1 MKFFKTLFLFFL
13 PIIINGFNIAT
24 VLSVQI
30 ANASNFSHA
39 YEFRLRLDEMVPF
52 KVYSLN
58 DPNRIVVELD
68 TSTINSLDDL
78 EITSSP
84 MLGEINFTKIV
95 EGWSAISIIIDTP
108 VKVQNLAMKPQQLG
122 GSKVELSFELLP
134 IKQQEFDRIVT
145 LFYDDTNDKPL
156 LNIKNNFYYK
166 KKNKLIVVIDPGH
179 GGVDPGAQVKTVREA
194 DLMLSLA
201 KVVAEEIERND
212 NMTVILTRTIDEF
225 TSLDKRLMLAVRAG
239 ADLFISLHADT
250 VKKGMASG
258 STIYTLSQEASDQ
271 ASARLASRHGGD
283 ELISGLDFTGA
294 ETAVTSA
301 LMDLLRRENSVRS
314 SAFSKSILKN
324 LENFSIKLN
333 PTPLR
338 KANFSVLK
346 LPGVPSILIETGFM
360 STSSDLKNLQD
371 RDWAEKFAL
380 GISAGILEWVAADQL
395 LANKR
400 MQ

>member
-1 MKFFKTLFLFFL
+1 MKFLKTLFLFFL
-13 PIIINGFNIAT
+13 SMVIIGLKFSTIS
-24 VLSVQI
+24 LVQI

-39 YEFRLRLDEMVPF
+39 YDFRLKLDEMVPF

-78 EITSSP
+78 EIMSSP
-84 MLGEINFTKIV
+84 LMGEVNFLKAI
-95 EGWSAISIIIDTP
+95 EGWSAISIKLETP
-108 VKVQNLAMKPQQLG
+108 MKVQNLAMKPLKLD
-122 GSKVELSFELLP
+122 GSKVELSFELFP
-134 IKQQEFDRIVT
+134 INQKEFDGIVE
-145 LFYDDTNDKPL
+145 LFGNDIHDERL
-156 LNIKNNFYYK
+156 VNIKKDFDYNKN
-166 KKNKLIVVIDPGH
+166 NKLIVVIDPGH
-179 GGVDPGAQVKTVREA
+179 GGVDPGAQVKTIREA

-201 KVVAEEIERND
+201 KVVAEEIERLD
-212 NMTVILTRTIDEF
+212 NTTVILTRTLDEF
-225 TSLDKRLMLAVRAG
+225 TSLDERLMLAVRVG

-250 VKKGMASG
+250 VKKGKASG
-258 STIYTLSQEASDQ
+258 STVYTLSLEASDQ

-283 ELISGLDFTGA
+283 ELISGLDLTGT
-294 ETAVTSA
+294 ETAITSA
-301 LMDLLRRENSVRS
+301 LMGLLRSENTVRS
-314 SAFSKSILKN
+314 YAFSEAILKN
-324 LENFSIKLN
+324 LEDFSIKLN

-346 LPGVPSILIETGFM
+346 LPSVPSILIETGFM

-380 GISAGILEWVAADQL
+380 AISSGILEWVAEDQL
-395 LANKR
+395 LGNKR

>member
-1 MKFFKTLFLFFL
+1 MKFLKTLFLFFL
-13 PIIINGFNIAT
+13 SMVIIGLKFSTIS
-24 VLSVQI
+24 LVQI

-39 YEFRLRLDEMVPF
+39 YDFRIKLDEMVPF

-78 EITSSP
+78 DITSSP
-84 MLGEINFTKIV
+84 LMGEINFLKAI
-95 EGWSAISIIIDTP
+95 EGWSAISIKLETP
-108 VKVQNLAMKPQQLG
+108 MKVQNLAMKPLKLD
-122 GSKVELSFELLP
+122 GSKVELSFELFPINQKEFDGIVELFGNDIHDERLVN
-134 IKQQEFDRIVT
+134 IKQDFD
-145 LFYDDTNDKPL
+145 YN
-156 LNIKNNFYYK
+156 KN
-166 KKNKLIVVIDPGH
+166 NKLIVVIDPGH
-179 GGVDPGAQVKTVREA
+179 GGVDPGAQVKTIREA

-201 KVVAEEIERND
+201 KVVAEEIERLD
-212 NMTVILTRTIDEF
+212 NTTVILTRTIDEF
-225 TSLDKRLMLAVRAG
+225 TSLDERLMLAVRVG

-250 VKKGMASG
+250 VKKGKASG
-258 STIYTLSQEASDQ
+258 STVYTLSQEASDQ

-283 ELISGLDFTGA
+283 ELISGLDLTGT
-294 ETAVTSA
+294 ETAITSA
-301 LMDLLRRENSVRS
+301 LMGLLRSENTVRS
-314 SAFSKSILKN
+314 YAFSEAILKN

-346 LPGVPSILIETGFM
+346 LPSVPSILIETGFM

-380 GISAGILEWVAADQL
+380 AISSGILEWVAEDQL
-395 LANKR
+395 LGNKR

>member
-1 MKFFKTLFLFFL
+1 MKFLKTLFLFFL
-13 PIIINGFNIAT
+13 SMVIIGLKFSTIS
-24 VLSVQI
+24 SVQI

-39 YEFRLRLDEMVPF
+39 YDFRLKLDEMVPF

-68 TSTINSLDDL
+68 TSTINSVDDL

-84 MLGEINFTKIV
+84 LMGEINFLKAI
-95 EGWSAISIIIDTP
+95 EGWSAISIKLETP
-108 VKVQNLAMKPQQLG
+108 MKVQNLAMKPLKLDS
-122 GSKVELSFELLP
+122 SKVELSFELFP
-134 IKQQEFDRIVT
+134 INQKEFDGIVK
-145 LFYDDTNDKPL
+145 LFGNDIHDERLVNINKDFDY
-156 LNIKNNFYYK
+156 IKN
-166 KKNKLIVVIDPGH
+166 NKLIVVIDPGH
-179 GGVDPGAQVKTVREA
+179 GGVDPGAQVKTIREA

-201 KVVAEEIERND
+201 KVVAKEIERLD
-212 NMTVILTRTIDEF
+212 NTTVILTRTFDEF
-225 TSLDKRLMLAVRAG
+225 TSLDERLMLAVRVG

-250 VKKGMASG
+250 VKKGKASG
-258 STIYTLSQEASDQ
+258 STVYTLSQEASDQ

-283 ELISGLDFTGA
+283 ELISGLDLTGT
-294 ETAVTSA
+294 ETAITSA
-301 LMDLLRRENSVRS
+301 LMGLLRSENTVRS
-314 SAFSKSILKN
+314 YAFSEAILKN

-346 LPGVPSILIETGFM
+346 LPSVPSILIETGFM

-371 RDWAEKFAL
+371 RNWAEKFAL
-380 GISAGILEWVAADQL
+380 AISSGILEWVAEDQL

>member
-1 MKFFKTLFLFFL
+1 MKFLKTVFLFFL
-13 PIIINGFNIAT
+13 SLVVIGLNIDTAR
-24 VLSVQI
+24 SVQI
-30 ANASNFSHA
+30 ANASNFSNA
-39 YEFRLRLDEMVPF
+39 YEFRIQLDEMVPF

-68 TSTINSLDDL
+68 TSTINSVDDL

-84 MLGEINFTKIV
+84 LMGEINFLKAI
-95 EGWSAISIIIDTP
+95 EGWSAISIKLKTP
-108 VKVQNLAMKPQQLG
+108 MKVQNLAMKPLKLDS
-122 GSKVELSFELLP
+122 SKVELSFELFP
-134 IKQQEFDRIVT
+134 INQNEFDGIVK
-145 LFYDDTNDKPL
+145 LFGNDIHDERLVNINKDFDY
-156 LNIKNNFYYK
+156 IKN
-166 KKNKLIVVIDPGH
+166 NKLIVVIDPGH
-179 GGVDPGAQVKTVREA
+179 GGVDPGAQVKTIREA

-201 KVVAEEIERND
+201 KVVAEEIERLD
-212 NMTVILTRTIDEF
+212 NTTVILTRTIDEF
-225 TSLDKRLMLAVRAG
+225 TSLDERLMLAVRVG

-250 VKKGMASG
+250 VKKGKASG
-258 STIYTLSQEASDQ
+258 STVYTLSQEASDQ

-283 ELISGLDFTGA
+283 ELISGLDLTGT
-294 ETAVTSA
+294 ETAITSA
-301 LMDLLRRENSVRS
+301 LMGLLRSENTVRS
-314 SAFSKSILKN
+314 YAFSEAILKN

-346 LPGVPSILIETGFM
+346 LPSVPSILIETGFM

-371 RDWAEKFAL
+371 RNWAEKFAL
-380 GISAGILEWVAADQL
+380 AISSGILEWVAEDQL

>member
-1 MKFFKTLFLFFL
+1 MKFLKTLFLFFL
-13 PIIINGFNIAT
+13 SMVIIGLKFSNIS
-24 VLSVQI
+24 LVQI

-39 YEFRLRLDEMVPF
+39 YDFRLKLDEMVPF

-68 TSTINSLDDL
+68 TSTINSVDDL

-84 MLGEINFTKIV
+84 LMGEINFFKAI
-95 EGWSAISIIIDTP
+95 EGWSAISIQLKTP
-108 VKVQNLAMKPQQLG
+108 MKVQNLAMKPLKLDS
-122 GSKVELSFELLP
+122 SKVELSFELFP
-134 IKQQEFDRIVT
+134 INQKDFDGIVK
-145 LFYDDTNDKPL
+145 LFGDDIHDERLVNIYKDFDY
-156 LNIKNNFYYK
+156 IKN
-166 KKNKLIVVIDPGH
+166 NKLIVVIDPGH
-179 GGVDPGAQVKTVREA
+179 GGVDPGAQVKTIREA

-201 KVVAEEIERND
+201 KVVAEEIERLD
-212 NMTVILTRTIDEF
+212 NTTVILTRTIDEF
-225 TSLDKRLMLAVRAG
+225 TSLDERLMLAVRVG

-250 VKKGMASG
+250 VKKGKASG
-258 STIYTLSQEASDQ
+258 STVYTLSQEASDQ

-283 ELISGLDFTGA
+283 ELISGLDLTGT
-294 ETAVTSA
+294 ETAITSA
-301 LMDLLRRENSVRS
+301 LMGLLRSENTVRS
-314 SAFSKSILKN
+314 YAFSEAILKN

-333 PTPLR
+333 PRPLR

-346 LPGVPSILIETGFM
+346 LPSVPSILIETGFM

-371 RDWAEKFAL
+371 QNWAEKFAL
-380 GISAGILEWVAADQL
+380 AISSGILEWVAEDQL

>member
-1 MKFFKTLFLFFL
+1 MKFLKTLFLFFL
-13 PIIINGFNIAT
+13 SMVIIGLKFSNIS
-24 VLSVQI
+24 LVQI

-39 YEFRLRLDEMVPF
+39 YDFRLKLDEMVPF

-68 TSTINSLDDL
+68 TSTINSVDDL

-84 MLGEINFTKIV
+84 LMGEINFLKAI
-95 EGWSAISIIIDTP
+95 EGWSAISIKLKTP
-108 VKVQNLAMKPQQLG
+108 MKVQNLAMKPLKLDS
-122 GSKVELSFELLP
+122 SKVELSFELFP
-134 IKQQEFDRIVT
+134 INQKEFDGIVK
-145 LFYDDTNDKPL
+145 LFGNDIHDERLVNINKDFDY
-156 LNIKNNFYYK
+156 IKN
-166 KKNKLIVVIDPGH
+166 NKLIVVIDPGH
-179 GGVDPGAQVKTVREA
+179 GGVDPGAQVKTIREA

-201 KVVAEEIERND
+201 KVVAEEIERLD
-212 NMTVILTRTIDEF
+212 NTTVILTRTIDEF
-225 TSLDKRLMLAVRAG
+225 TSLDERLMLAVRVG

-250 VKKGMASG
+250 VKKGKASG
-258 STIYTLSQEASDQ
+258 STVYTLSQEASDQ

-283 ELISGLDFTGA
+283 ELISGLDLTGT
-294 ETAVTSA
+294 ETAITSA
-301 LMDLLRRENSVRS
+301 LMGLLRSENTVRS
-314 SAFSKSILKN
+314 HAFSEAILKN

-346 LPGVPSILIETGFM
+346 LPSVPSILIETGFM
-360 STSSDLKNLQD
+360 STTSDLKNLQD
-371 RDWAEKFAL
+371 RNWAEKFAL
-380 GISAGILEWVAADQL
+380 AISSGILEWVAEDQL

>member
-1 MKFFKTLFLFFL
+1 MKFLKTVFLIFL
-13 PIIINGFNIAT
+13 SLEVIGLNIDTAR
-24 VLSVQI
+24 SVQI
-30 ANASNFSHA
+30 ANASNFSNA
-39 YEFRLRLDEMVPF
+39 YEFRLQLDEMVPF

-58 DPNRIVVELD
+58 NPKRIVLELN
-68 TSTINSLDDL
+68 TSAIYSLDDL

-84 MLGEINFTKIV
+84 IVGEIIFTKV
-95 EGWSAISIIIDTP
+95 VKGWLAISIKLDTA
-108 VKVQNLAMKPQQLG
+108 VKVQNIAMKPDNFD

-145 LFYDDTNDKPL
+145 LFDDDAHDEPL
-156 LNIKNNFYYK
+156 PNIKNNFDYN

-179 GGVDPGAQVKTVREA
+179 GGVDPGAQVKTIREA

-201 KVVAEEIERND
+201 RIVADEIQRLD
-212 NMTVILTRTIDEF
+212 NTTVILTRTSDKF
-225 TSLDKRLMLAVRAG
+225 TSLDKRLMLAVRAQ
-239 ADLFISLHADT
+239 ADLFISLHADS
-250 VKKGMASG
+250 VEKGKASG
-258 STIYTLSQEASDQ
+258 STVYILSQEASDK

-283 ELISGLDFTGA
+283 ELISGLDLTGA
-294 ETAVTSA
+294 ETEVTSA
-301 LMDLLRRENSVRS
+301 LMGLLRSENTVRS
-314 SAFSKSILKN
+314 SAFSESILKN

-338 KANFSVLK
+338 KANFSVLR
-346 LPGVPSILIETGFM
+346 LPNVPSILIETGFM

-380 GISAGILEWVAADQL
+380 AISSGILEWAAEDQL

>member
-13 PIIINGFNIAT
+13 PIIIIGLNIAT

-84 MLGEINFTKIV
+84 ILGEINFTKIV

-145 LFYDDTNDKPL
+145 LFYDDTNDESS

-201 KVVAEEIERND
+201 KVVAEEIERHD

-258 STIYTLSQEASDQ
+258 STVYTLSQEASDQ

-360 STSSDLKNLQD
+360 STNSDLKNLQD

>member
-1 MKFFKTLFLFFL
+1 MKFFKTLFLFF
-13 PIIINGFNIAT
+13 PSIVIISLNIGT
-24 VLSVQI
+24 ILLVQI
-30 ANASNFSHA
+30 ANASNAPYAQNFQ
-39 YEFRLRLDEMVPF
+39 LKLDEMVPF

-58 DPNRIVVELD
+58 DPNRIVVELY
-68 TSTINSLDDL
+68 TSAINSLNDL

-84 MLGEINFTKIV
+84 LLGDVNFTKLF
-95 EGWSAISIIIDTP
+95 EGVSAIYIEIDTP
-108 VKVQNLAMKPQQLG
+108 LKVQNLAMKPQKLN
-122 GSKVELSFELLP
+122 GSKIELSFELFP
-134 IKQQEFDRIVT
+134 IEQQEFDRIVT
-145 LFYDDTNDKPL
+145 LFDDDIRDEPL
-156 LNIKNNFYYK
+156 VNIRKNFHFNKNN
-166 KKNKLIVVIDPGH
+166 NLIVVLDPGH
-179 GGVDPGAQVKTVREA
+179 GGVDPGAQVKSIREA

-201 KVVAEEIERND
+201 RIVADEIELLN
-212 NMTVILTRTIDEF
+212 NTTVILTRTSDKF
-225 TSLDKRLMLAVRAG
+225 TSLDKRLMLAVRAQ
-239 ADLFISLHADT
+239 ADLFISLHADS
-250 VKKGMASG
+250 VEKGKASG
-258 STIYTLSQEASDQ
+258 STVYTLSQEASDK

-283 ELISGLDFTGA
+283 ELISGLDLTGA
-294 ETAVTSA
+294 ETEVTSA
-301 LMDLLRRENSVRS
+301 LMGLLRSENTVRS

-346 LPGVPSILIETGFM
+346 LPNVPSILIETGFM

-380 GISAGILEWVAADQL
+380 AISSGILEWVAEDQL

>member
-1 MKFFKTLFLFFL
+1 MKFLKTLFLFFL
-13 PIIINGFNIAT
+13 SMVIIGLKFSNIS
-24 VLSVQI
+24 LVQI

-39 YEFRLRLDEMVPF
+39 YDFRLKLDEMVPF

-68 TSTINSLDDL
+68 TSTINSVDDL

-84 MLGEINFTKIV
+84 LMGEINFLKAI
-95 EGWSAISIIIDTP
+95 EGWSAISIKLKTP
-108 VKVQNLAMKPQQLG
+108 MKVQNLAMKPLKLDS
-122 GSKVELSFELLP
+122 SKVELSFELFP
-134 IKQQEFDRIVT
+134 INQKDFDGIVK
-145 LFYDDTNDKPL
+145 LFGDDIHDERLVNINKDFDY
-156 LNIKNNFYYK
+156 IKN
-166 KKNKLIVVIDPGH
+166 NKLIVVIDPGH
-179 GGVDPGAQVKTVREA
+179 GGVDPGAQVKTIREA

-201 KVVAEEIERND
+201 KVVAEEIERID
-212 NMTVILTRTIDEF
+212 NTTVILTRTIDEF
-225 TSLDKRLMLAVRAG
+225 TSLDERLMLAVRVG

-250 VKKGMASG
+250 VKKGKASG
-258 STIYTLSQEASDQ
+258 STVYTLSQEASDQ

-283 ELISGLDFTGA
+283 ELISGLDLTGT
-294 ETAVTSA
+294 ETAITSA
-301 LMDLLRRENSVRS
+301 LMGLLRSENTVRS
-314 SAFSKSILKN
+314 YAFSEAILKN

-346 LPGVPSILIETGFM
+346 LPSVPSILIETGFM

-371 RDWAEKFAL
+371 QNWAEKFAL
-380 GISAGILEWVAADQL
+380 AISSGILEWVAEDQL

>member
-1 MKFFKTLFLFFL
+1 MKFLKTLFLFFL
-13 PIIINGFNIAT
+13 SIVIIGLKFSTISF
-24 VLSVQI
+24 VQI
-30 ANASNFSHA
+30 ANASNFSHV
-39 YEFRLRLDEMVPF
+39 YEFRLKLDEMVPF

-84 MLGEINFTKIV
+84 LMGEVNFLKAI
-95 EGWSAISIIIDTP
+95 EGWSAISIKLETP
-108 VKVQNLAMKPQQLG
+108 MKVQNLAMKPLKLD
-122 GSKVELSFELLP
+122 GSKVELSFELFP
-134 IKQQEFDRIVT
+134 TNQKEFDGIVK
-145 LFYDDTNDKPL
+145 LYGNDIHDERL
-156 LNIKNNFYYK
+156 VNIKKDFDYNKN
-166 KKNKLIVVIDPGH
+166 NKLIVVIDPGH
-179 GGVDPGAQVKTVREA
+179 GGVDPGAQVKTIREA

-201 KVVAEEIERND
+201 KVVAEEIERLD
-212 NMTVILTRTIDEF
+212 NTTVILTRKIDEF
-225 TSLDKRLMLAVRAG
+225 TSLDERLMLAVRVG
-239 ADLFISLHADT
+239 ADLFISLHADI
-250 VKKGMASG
+250 VKKGKAYG
-258 STIYTLSQEASDQ
+258 STVYTLSQEASDQ

-283 ELISGLDFTGA
+283 ELISGLDLTGT
-294 ETAVTSA
+294 ETAITSA
-301 LMDLLRRENSVRS
+301 LMGLLRNENTVRS
-314 SAFSKSILKN
+314 YAFSEAILKN

-346 LPGVPSILIETGFM
+346 LPSVPSILIETGFM

-380 GISAGILEWVAADQL
+380 AISSGILEWVAEDQL
-395 LANKR
+395 LGNKR

>member
-1 MKFFKTLFLFFL
+1 MKFLKTLFLFFL
-13 PIIINGFNIAT
+13 SMVIIGLKFSTIS
-24 VLSVQI
+24 LVQI

-39 YEFRLRLDEMVPF
+39 YEFRLKLDEMVPF

-68 TSTINSLDDL
+68 TSTINSMDDL

-84 MLGEINFTKIV
+84 LMGEINFLKAI
-95 EGWSAISIIIDTP
+95 EGWSAISIKLKTP
-108 VKVQNLAMKPQQLG
+108 MKVQNLAMKPLKLD
-122 GSKVELSFELLP
+122 GSKVELSFELFP
-134 IKQQEFDRIVT
+134 INQKEFDGIVK
-145 LFYDDTNDKPL
+145 LFGNDIHDERL
-156 LNIKNNFYYK
+156 VNINKDFDYNKN
-166 KKNKLIVVIDPGH
+166 NKLIVVIDPGH
-179 GGVDPGAQVKTVREA
+179 GGVDPGAQVKTIREA

-201 KVVAEEIERND
+201 KVVAEEIESLD
-212 NMTVILTRTIDEF
+212 NTSVILTRTIDEF
-225 TSLDKRLMLAVRAG
+225 TSLDERLMLAVRVG

-250 VKKGMASG
+250 VKKGKASG
-258 STIYTLSQEASDQ
+258 STVYTLSQEASDQ

-283 ELISGLDFTGA
+283 ELISGLDLTGT
-294 ETAVTSA
+294 ETAITSA
-301 LMDLLRRENSVRS
+301 LMGLLRSENTVRS
-314 SAFSKSILKN
+314 YAFSEAILKN

-346 LPGVPSILIETGFM
+346 LPSVPSILIETGFM

-380 GISAGILEWVAADQL
+380 AISSGILEWVAEDQL

>member
-1 MKFFKTLFLFFL
+1 MKFLKTLFLFFL
-13 PIIINGFNIAT
+13 SMVIIGLKFSNIS
-24 VLSVQI
+24 LVQI

-39 YEFRLRLDEMVPF
+39 YDFRLKLDEMVPF

-68 TSTINSLDDL
+68 TSTINSVDDL

-84 MLGEINFTKIV
+84 LMGEINFLKAI
-95 EGWSAISIIIDTP
+95 EGWSAISIKLKTP
-108 VKVQNLAMKPQQLG
+108 MKVQNLAMKPLKLDS
-122 GSKVELSFELLP
+122 SKVELSFELFP
-134 IKQQEFDRIVT
+134 INQKEFDGIVK
-145 LFYDDTNDKPL
+145 LFGNDIHDERLVNINKDFDY
-156 LNIKNNFYYK
+156 IKN
-166 KKNKLIVVIDPGH
+166 NKLIVVIDPGH
-179 GGVDPGAQVKTVREA
+179 GGVDPGAQVKTIREA

-201 KVVAEEIERND
+201 KVVAEEIERLD
-212 NMTVILTRTIDEF
+212 NTTVILTRTIDEF
-225 TSLDKRLMLAVRAG
+225 TSLDERLMLAVRVG

-250 VKKGMASG
+250 VKKGKASG
-258 STIYTLSQEASDQ
+258 STVYTLSQEASDQ

-283 ELISGLDFTGA
+283 ELISGLDLTGT
-294 ETAVTSA
+294 ETAITSA
-301 LMDLLRRENSVRS
+301 LMGLLRSENTVRS
-314 SAFSKSILKN
+314 YAFSEAILKN

-346 LPGVPSILIETGFM
+346 LPSVPSILIETGFM

-371 RDWAEKFAL
+371 QNWAEKFAL
-380 GISAGILEWVAADQL
+380 AISSGILEWVAEDQL

>member
-1 MKFFKTLFLFFL
+1 MKFLKTLFLFFL
-13 PIIINGFNIAT
+13 SMVIIGLKFSTIS
-24 VLSVQI
+24 LVQI

-39 YEFRLRLDEMVPF
+39 YDFRLKLDEMVPF

-68 TSTINSLDDL
+68 TSTINSVDDL

-84 MLGEINFTKIV
+84 LMGEINFLKAI
-95 EGWSAISIIIDTP
+95 EGWSAISIKLKTP
-108 VKVQNLAMKPQQLG
+108 MKVQNLAMKPLKLDS
-122 GSKVELSFELLP
+122 SKVELSFELFP
-134 IKQQEFDRIVT
+134 INQKEFDGIVK
-145 LFYDDTNDKPL
+145 LFGNDIHDERLVNINKDFDY
-156 LNIKNNFYYK
+156 IKN
-166 KKNKLIVVIDPGH
+166 NKLIVVIDPGH
-179 GGVDPGAQVKTVREA
+179 GGVDPGAQVKTIREA

-201 KVVAEEIERND
+201 KVVAEEIERLD
-212 NMTVILTRTIDEF
+212 NTTVILTRTIDEF
-225 TSLDKRLMLAVRAG
+225 TSLDERLMLAVRVG

-250 VKKGMASG
+250 VKKGKASG
-258 STIYTLSQEASDQ
+258 STVYTLSQEASDQ

-283 ELISGLDFTGA
+283 ELISGLDLTGT
-294 ETAVTSA
+294 ETAITSA
-301 LMDLLRRENSVRS
+301 LMGLLRSENTVRS
-314 SAFSKSILKN
+314 YAFSEAILKN

-346 LPGVPSILIETGFM
+346 LPSVPSILIETGFM

-371 RDWAEKFAL
+371 RNWAEKFAL
-380 GISAGILEWVAADQL
+380 AISSGILEWVAEDQL

>member
-1 MKFFKTLFLFFL
+1 MKFLKTLFLFFL
-13 PIIINGFNIAT
+13 SMVIIGLKFSTIS
-24 VLSVQI
+24 LVQI

-39 YEFRLRLDEMVPF
+39 YDFRLKLDEMVQF

-78 EITSSP
+78 EIMSSP
-84 MLGEINFTKIV
+84 LMGEVNFLKAI
-95 EGWSAISIIIDTP
+95 EGWSAISIKLETP
-108 VKVQNLAMKPQQLG
+108 MKVQNLAMKPLKLD
-122 GSKVELSFELLP
+122 GSKVELSFELFP
-134 IKQQEFDRIVT
+134 INQKEFDGIVK
-145 LFYDDTNDKPL
+145 LFGNDIHDERL
-156 LNIKNNFYYK
+156 VNIKKDFDYNKN
-166 KKNKLIVVIDPGH
+166 NKLIVVIDPGH
-179 GGVDPGAQVKTVREA
+179 GGVDPGAQVKTIREA

-201 KVVAEEIERND
+201 KVVAEEIERLD
-212 NMTVILTRTIDEF
+212 NTTVILTRTIDEF
-225 TSLDKRLMLAVRAG
+225 TSLDERLMLAVRVG

-250 VKKGMASG
+250 VKKGKASG
-258 STIYTLSQEASDQ
+258 STVYTLSQEASDQ

-283 ELISGLDFTGA
+283 ELISGLDLTGT
-294 ETAVTSA
+294 ETAITSA
-301 LMDLLRRENSVRS
+301 LMGLLRSENTVRS
-314 SAFSKSILKN
+314 YAFSEAILKN

-346 LPGVPSILIETGFM
+346 LPSVPSILIETGFM

-380 GISAGILEWVAADQL
+380 AISSGILEWVAEDQL
-395 LANKR
+395 LGNKR